1 MLCRSRD
8 KLSLA
13 TVGQQADNGAMTDRS
28 GLADF
33 LRRRRESL
41 RPEDVGVGTTVRR
54 RTPGLRREE
63 VAMLAGVSVDY
74 YSRLE
79 QGRGATPSAGVVSA
93 VARALQCDRDQRD
106 HLLHLA
112 GHPVPPRSSD
122 GHIRPGLI
130 AVANRLVDVPAVI
143 VTDLGEVVWR
153 NPIGRALFGDLPEE
167 PGRERNLIW
176 KWFEDPES
184 RPMPEEDWDRISAT
198 HVSDLRATYAKRSGD
213 RRVREFI
220 ADLIDI
226 SEEFAGLWER
236 HDVAVRH
243 SDIKAIAHKDVGRLD
258 FRCEVLLTPDD
269 DISLLVFLPLEGT
282 ETAGRLEL
290 LGVVGTQTQASG

>member
-1 MLCRSRD
+1 
-8 KLSLA
+8 
-13 TVGQQADNGAMTDRS
+13 MTDRS

-41 RPEDVGVGTTVRR
+41 RPEDVGVAGSDRR

-63 VAMLAGVSVDY
+63 VAMMAGVSVDY

-79 QGRGATPSAGVVSA
+79 QSRGATPSASVVNA

-122 GHIRPGLI
+122 GYVRPGLI
-130 AVANRLVDVPAVI
+130 ALASRLDDMPAVI
-143 VTDLGEVVWR
+143 VTDLGEVIWT
-153 NPIGRALFGDLPEE
+153 NPMGHALFSGLSDR
-167 PGRERNLIW
+167 PGREKNLIW
-176 KWFEDPES
+176 KWFQDPHS
-184 RPMPEEDWDRISAT
+184 RMMPEEDWDRISEA
-198 HVSDLRATYAKRSGD
+198 HVSDLRATYARRSGD
-213 RRVREFI
+213 RQVREFV
-220 ADLIDI
+220 ADLIEVSAD
-226 SEEFAGLWER
+226 FARLWER

-243 SDIKAIAHKDVGRLD
+243 SDRKTIIHEQVGRLE

-269 DISLLVFLPLEGT
+269 DISLLVFFPLEGT
-282 ETAGRLEL
+282 ETASRLEL
-290 LGVVGTQTQASG
+290 LGVAGTQRLTAGEAQA

>member
-1 MLCRSRD
+1 
-8 KLSLA
+8 
-13 TVGQQADNGAMTDRS
+13 MTDRS
-28 GLADF
+28 SLADF

-41 RPEDVGVGTTVRR
+41 RPDDVGLGGSVRR

-79 QGRGATPSAGVVSA
+79 QSRGATPSASVVNA

-112 GHPVPPRSSD
+112 GHPIPPRGGD

-143 VTDLGEVVWR
+143 VTDLGELIWQ
-153 NPIGRALFGDLPEE
+153 NPMGRALFADLPIGQ
-167 PGRERNLIW
+167 GRERNLIW
-176 KWFEDPES
+176 QWFDDPQS
-184 RPMPEEDWDRISAT
+184 RPMPEEDWDRISAA
-198 HVSDLRATYAKRSGD
+198 HVSDLRATYARRSGD
-213 RRVREFI
+213 QQVQTLV
-220 ADLIDI
+220 ADLIDL
-226 SEEFAGLWER
+226 SSEFARLWER
-236 HDVAVRH
+236 HDVAVRR
-243 SDIKAIAHKDVGRLD
+243 SDVKNFIHKDIGLLE

-269 DISLLVFLPLEGT
+269 DISLLVFFPLEGT
-282 ETAGRLEL
+282 ETASRLEL
-290 LGVVGTQTQASG
+290 LGVVGTQTLTSG